1 MKRLHRRFIDTLR
14 LHVKSG
20 HGGMGLPRF
29 GGIGGKG
36 GDIYVE
42 AKEDFTLKKTLNA
55 EPRKRWSA
63 ADGGNSHK
71 FRIIGEPAE
80 SLSIPVPVGTTV
92 RLDGVKI
99 LGEVNSVGDKVLVT
113 KGGTGGSPMN
123 QYNGQKGQAHNIQL
137 ELKLLADVGLVGF
150 PNAGKSTLLGSI
162 SRAKPKIASYPF
174 TTLQPNIGMA
184 EFHDGRQISIAD
196 LPGLIEGAWANVGMG
211 HKFLRHVERT
221 KLLLFVVDINGFQL
235 GPQHPHRTPTENI
248 ILLNK
253 ELEIYSSNLLEKPA
267 LLVINKMDCPN
278 AENKLEKLLKDLNQL
293 RVCTNFPEEFHPEQ
307 LVTFDD
313 IIPCSAR
320 ENRASINHLKERL
333 REVLDFYGD
342 QEKDQVK
349 VVTKARQQVQ
359 KLLSERSKHLV

>member
-162 SRAKPKIASYPF
+162 SRAKPKIAI

-267 LLVINKMDCPN
+267 LLKFAQIS
-278 AENKLEKLLKDLNQL
+278 LKSSTLN
-293 RVCTNFPEEFHPEQ
+293 T
-307 LVTFDD
+307 
-313 IIPCSAR
+313 R

-359 KLLSERSKHLV
+359 KLLSERSYKRTAGHDNKGESGDLDDCVRNEYYQ